1 MTDNGPE
8 ALVIV
13 PARLAAERLPN
24 KPLARIAGEPMI
36 VHVWRRAIAADV
48 GPVLVACGDA
58 AIGEVI
64 VRVGGE
70 AIMTDPALPSGSDR
84 VHAAA
89 AIYDPD
95 RAFDHVLN
103 LQGDLPAI
111 DPTSIRQ
118 ALAPLAE
125 SAVDLATL
133 VAPTED
139 PMVRADPNIVK
150 AVMSLASG
158 ATLGQA
164 LYFSRSDVP
173 FGDGPIWR
181 HIGVYAWRREVLD
194 RFVRAA
200 PSPLERREKLEQL
213 RALEAGMRIDAV
225 VVDDAPLGVDTPE
238 DLERARALLEQ
249 PE

>member
-1 MTDNGPE
+1 MTDNSPK

-13 PARLAAERLPN
+13 PARLAATRLPN

-64 VRVGGE
+64 ARVGGE
-70 AIMTDPALPSGSDR
+70 AILTDPALPSGSDR

-95 RAFDHVLN
+95 CIFDRVLN

-118 ALAPLAE
+118 ALDPLAD

-133 VAPTED
+133 VVPTED
-139 PMVRADPNIVK
+139 PGARTDPNVVK

-164 LYFSRSDVP
+164 LYFTRSDAP

-194 RFVRAA
+194 RFVSLT
-200 PSPLERREKLEQL
+200 PSPLERRERLEQL

-238 DLERARALLEQ
+238 DLKRARALLE
-249 PE
+249 